1 MRVILKVTLSL
12 GHALTLYS
20 LSNLK
25 LSVGIKWDKLSNKIG
40 YQFTRP
46 AEFYC
51 DKTWFNEE
59 DAQQWGVAKPSP
71 KLGVKLLCSFLL
83 KLQHIKLSLVH
94 TQHWDGYGNGNTYMR
109 GNCCLCF
116 YRSSSALHVSLITW
130 QSDFS

>member
-1 MRVILKVTLSL
+1 MSL

-25 LSVGIKWDKLSNKIG
+25 LSVGIKWVKLSNKIG

-59 DAQQWGVAKPSP
+59 DGQQWRCSQRKSKTGGESP
-71 KLGVKLLCSFLL
+71 VQFSHKTF
-83 KLQHIKLSLVH
+83 QHIKFPLVH
-94 TQHWDGYGNGNTYMR
+94 TQHWDGYGNGNTYVWK
-109 GNCCLCF
+109 L
-116 YRSSSALHVSLITW
+116 LLVLL
-130 QSDFS
+130 